1 LLKPEQMLTVSVRPT
16 ISNFPPKK
24 LFC

>member
-1 LLKPEQMLTVSVRPT
+1 MLTVSVRPT